1 LSICELCV
9 PCLFWFTVY
18 CRDLSSATSAHQMRP
33 SINLGYGVANV
44 QPLVQNKFKRGL
56 NSISRQS
63 FIFYYLTTVKA
74 AVTL

>member
-1 LSICELCV
+1 
-9 PCLFWFTVY
+9 
-18 CRDLSSATSAHQMRP
+18 MRP

-63 FIFYYLTTVKA
+63 FIFYYLMTTVNRSDTVKISA
-74 AVTL
+74 AVPPDWSAAARTGLRTLCPGAGAE